1 LLESRANGADAV
13 LLIVAAL
20 SQVELNMLA
29 RCASEYT
36 LDVLCEV
43 HDDEELRR
51 AADAGCNL
59 IGVNNRDLRT
69 FQVDLETS
77 FRLAD
82 LIPESVLR
90 VAESGIRNGGDI
102 ARLRA
107 AGYQAFL
114 IGESL
119 MKAKSPGEML
129 RALLVEAERES
140 PAPVRK

>member
-1 LLESRANGADAV
+1 LVRRAGEH
-13 LLIVAAL
+13 
-20 SQVELNMLA
+20 S
-29 RCASEYT
+29 

-43 HDDEELRR
+43 HDQEELRR

-59 IGVNNRDLRT
+59 IGVNNRDLKT

-77 FRLAD
+77 FRLAGSFPKNA
-82 LIPESVLR
+82 LP
-90 VAESGIRNGGDI
+90 VAESGIRSGGDI

-119 MKAKSPGEML
+119 MKATSPGEAL
-129 RALLVEAERES
+129 SALLVEAERETR
-140 PAPVRK
+140 AVVRR